1 MPTKERI
8 EKAKRVL
15 SLRQPDLRIA
25 LEEVTNTHNAS
36 AVVRTC
42 DAAGIMYLEIISAA
56 MEPFPVNRAVST
68 RAEKWLKLNYYPSTR
83 KCLTHLRK
91 QGFKIAATHLG
102 ADALPYTAVD
112 YTQPVAIVF
121 GNESEGISA
130 EALELADYI
139 IKVPMMGMVQSLNLS
154 VSVGIILYEAIKQRE
169 KQNFYSRS
177 RLSSREFRHFLN
189 SWLKLPPNH
198 E

>member
-1 MPTKERI
+1 M

-25 LEEVTNTHNAS
+25 LEEITNTHNAS

-42 DAAGIMYLEIISAA
+42 DAAGIMYLEIISAS

-68 RAEKWLKLNYYPSTR
+68 RAEKWLKLNYYPTTK
-83 KCLTHLRK
+83 KCLTHLK
-91 QGFKIAATHLG
+91 KKGFKIAATHLG
-102 ADALPYTAVD
+102 AQAMPHTSVD
-112 YTQPVAIVF
+112 YTQPIVIVF

-130 EALELADYI
+130 EALDLADYV

-169 KQNFYSRS
+169 KKNFYSQT
-177 RLSSREFRHFLN
+177 RLSPREYKSFLN
-189 SWLKLPPNH
+189 SWLKLPSHSSKTP
-198 E
+198 